1 MTEERAASRNRVPT
15 LATIGALRGAFHNV
29 RGVIWQP
36 FVLSLGVPMKSL
48 GGLESLLSLTRIA
61 VQPMI
66 GRASD
71 TYGRRRFIVTREL
84 LTLIAGALLVY
95 TRSWHLLLVVVVF
108 LGLEAAIYPVWSTLV
123 AESVDLTSL
132 GYTYSVLG
140 TCTTAAGL
148 IAALAAGYLAEVY
161 GYQTVFAI
169 ASGLALV
176 AFVIVLISLKE
187 TTKPQ
192 SDVKFGWLDLA
203 SSLYDTLKPPTHL
216 KGFYIA
222 MTVDLFAFGMGYH
235 LLYGMLAKGYGYTP
249 SMLGVISTVMTGSM
263 ALFQVPVGRYA
274 DRVGYAKY
282 LAISQAIA
290 CGVIG
295 MILLSKRYEVVILA
309 QALLGFSASFWV
321 PVEQAWIA
329 KTVDPEERA
338 RAIGSY
344 AAFRGL
350 LSFPAPFI
358 GGLLFDAYGFNVPMV
373 LNLVI
378 ALVDIILILGL
389 IKE

>member
-1 MTEERAASRNRVPT
+1 M
-15 LATIGALRGAFHNV
+15 
-29 RGVIWQP
+29 
-36 FVLSLGVPMKSL
+36 
-48 GGLESLLSLTRIA
+48 
-61 VQPMI
+61 
-66 GRASD
+66 
-71 TYGRRRFIVTREL
+71 
-84 LTLIAGALLVY
+84 
-95 TRSWHLLLVVVVF
+95 
-108 LGLEAAIYPVWSTLV
+108 
-123 AESVDLTSL
+123 
-132 GYTYSVLG
+132 
-140 TCTTAAGL
+140 
-148 IAALAAGYLAEVY
+148 
-161 GYQTVFAI
+161 
-169 ASGLALV
+169 
-176 AFVIVLISLKE
+176 
-187 TTKPQ
+187 KPQ
-192 SDVKFGWLDLA
+192 SDAKFVWFDLA
-203 SSLYDTLKPPTHL
+203 SSLYNTLRPSTHL
-216 KGFYIA
+216 RGFYIA

-235 LLYGMLAKGYGYTP
+235 LLYGMLAKEYGYTL
-249 SMLGVISTVMTGSM
+249 SMLGIIATIMTGSM

-321 PVEQAWIA
+321 PAEQAWIA
-329 KTVDPEERA
+329 KNVDPEERA

-358 GGLLFDAYGFNVPMV
+358 GGLLFDAYGFNVPMA
-373 LNLVI
+373 LNLVM